1 VIRARLRRNRG
12 KNEIGE
18 KSSKIPFLPGRTKSM
33 NMGGGDA
40 MSDQKEEFSNVRQ
53 LSRQN
58 PPRVR
63 APGPETISPAE
74 THSLSTARPSVPAVV
89 SFDRR
94 ELGEILRLYGRKV
107 AAGEWRDYAIDFAP
121 QRAVFSIFRRT
132 SEAPLFRVEK
142 NPALAR
148 KQGAYSVVA
157 ATGMILRRGNDLARV
172 ISVLDK
178 AVRLVRP

>member
-1 VIRARLRRNRG
+1 
-12 KNEIGE
+12 
-18 KSSKIPFLPGRTKSM
+18 
-33 NMGGGDA
+33 
-40 MSDQKEEFSNVRQ
+40 MSDLKEELSNVRQ
-53 LSRQN
+53 LNRRN
-58 PPRVR
+58 PPSGRD
-63 APGPETISPAE
+63 PGAETIPSADS
-74 THSLSTARPSVPAVV
+74 HSLSTARPSAPAVV
-89 SFDRR
+89 SFDRW

-107 AAGEWRDYAIDFAP
+107 AAGEWRDYAIDFTP

-142 NPALAR
+142 NPALTR

-178 AVRLVRP
+178 AVRLVRT